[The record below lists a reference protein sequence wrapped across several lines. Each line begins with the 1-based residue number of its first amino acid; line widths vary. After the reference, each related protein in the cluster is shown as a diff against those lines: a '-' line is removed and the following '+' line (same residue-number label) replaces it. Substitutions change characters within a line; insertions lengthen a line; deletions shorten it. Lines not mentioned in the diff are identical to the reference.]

1 MRYKTTNLAPRTIS
15 SYESDFRT
23 FCNWCRAAGRC
34 ALPASSHTVEL
45 YLTELIESGRKV
57 TTAERHTFAI
67 NHAHRDA
74 HLQSP
79 YGEGVRQVIA
89 GAKRLL
95 CQMPTQKDPI
105 GLEDLKAMLAAVG
118 IKTPIAKRDT
128 ALLLFGW
135 ASALRRSNLASLQLE
150 DFRFTP
156 KGILV
161 WVRNEKQDREGN
173 GRKVVVPYGKRKQ
186 TCPVR
191 AIERWLEARGK
202 WPGPVFCRVIS
213 GIPQPNPML
222 GNRIAQIVQ
231 EAAAKAGLPRERY
244 GAHSLRAGM
253 ATEGL
258 EQGVS
263 EVMIAQQT
271 GHRSLETLRIYMR
284 SRDPF
289 RGSAISQI
297 GL

>member
-1 MRYKTTNLAPRTIS
+1 MRYKTTRLAPRTIS

-23 FCNWCRAAGRC
+23 FGSWCRAAGRC

-45 YLTELIESGRKV
+45 YITELIESGRKV
-57 TTAERHTFAI
+57 TTAERHAFAI
-67 NHAHRDA
+67 NHAHREA
-74 HLQSP
+74 HLPSP
-79 YGEGVRQVIA
+79 YDDGVRQVIA
-89 GAKRLL
+89 GARRLL
-95 CQMPTQKDPI
+95 CQMPAQKDPI
-105 GLEDLKAMLAAVG
+105 GLDDLKAMLAAIG
-118 IKTPIAKRDT
+118 TRTPIAKRDT

-135 ASALRRSNLASLQLE
+135 TTALRRSNLAALQLE
-150 DFRFTP
+150 DLTFTP

-173 GRKVVVPYGKRKQ
+173 GRKVVVPYGRRKK

-191 AIERWLEARGK
+191 AVQRWLEARGD
-202 WPGPVFCRVIS
+202 WSGPVFCHVMK
-213 GIPQPNPML
+213 GVPKPKPML
-222 GNRIAQIVQ
+222 GNRVAQIVQ
-231 EAAAKAGLPRERY
+231 DAAAKAGLPRERY

-253 ATEGL
+253 VTEGL
-258 EQGVS
+258 EQGVN
-263 EVMIAQQT
+263 EVVIAQQT

-289 RGSAISQI
+289 RGNAVSRI